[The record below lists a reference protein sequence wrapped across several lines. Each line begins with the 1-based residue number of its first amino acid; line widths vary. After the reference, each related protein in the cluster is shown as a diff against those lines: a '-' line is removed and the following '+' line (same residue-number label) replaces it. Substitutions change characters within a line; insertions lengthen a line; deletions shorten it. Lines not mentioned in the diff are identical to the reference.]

1 MIATKIPFCSSRD
14 TSLKIMLDSTIELL
28 DQEQQTLR
36 RMTAMALTFVSVLQ
50 CFKRS
55 AETGIAEER
64 FSGLDKYLLNL
75 LLEITASIIPLI
87 THGNEFNGD
96 INVLNSATQVKTVA
110 ASSEWPI
117 IANMEKVKRENNV
130 GVVAQK

>member
-36 RMTAMALTFVSVLQ
+36 RMTAMALTFVSVLR

-55 AETGIAEER
+55 AEAGIAEER

-75 LLEITASIIPLI
+75 LLEITAY
-87 THGNEFNGD
+87 
-96 INVLNSATQVKTVA
+96 
-110 ASSEWPI
+110 
-117 IANMEKVKRENNV
+117 NNTK
-130 GVVAQK
+130 GYRYG